1 MAISMTSDP
10 LAKIGPEEKE
20 VIPALIQALDDE
32 SIHVRTS
39 AVRALTEIGPAEKEV
54 ISALIQA
61 LDNQYVDVRTGAVRA
76 LKAITGQDFG
86 EDPARWQQWWE
97 EQK

>member
-39 AVRALTEIGPAEKEV
+39 AVRAL
-54 ISALIQA
+54 
-61 LDNQYVDVRTGAVRA
+61 
-76 LKAITGQDFG
+76 KAITGQDFG